1 MPENSDEVLQEKI
14 LKVIGGEVV
23 ISNNVGEVLKKWRA
37 NFEVSQKNLAK
48 ELNITPSVVCDYESG
63 RRKSPGI
70 KVVKKYIDAL
80 ISLDKK
86 DGSKIINSFRQ
97 TVQPKQLD
105 NTIVNLKEFF
115 GGINISDFCKT
126 IDADFLV
133 SGGNKE
139 IYGYTVIDSI
149 RAITELS
156 FNDLAKLYGNTT
168 QRALVFTRVSTGRTP
183 VVAIKLTNMKPG
195 LVVLHGLTKEQI
207 DPVAKEIAL
216 REKIPLAVCNLE
228 KPE

>member
-105 NTIVNLKEFF
+105 NTIVNLK
-115 GGINISDFCKT
+115 
-126 IDADFLV
+126 
-133 SGGNKE
+133 
-139 IYGYTVIDSI
+139 
-149 RAITELS
+149 
-156 FNDLAKLYGNTT
+156 
-168 QRALVFTRVSTGRTP
+168 
-183 VVAIKLTNMKPG
+183 
-195 LVVLHGLTKEQI
+195 
-207 DPVAKEIAL
+207 
-216 REKIPLAVCNLE
+216 
-228 KPE
+228 